1 MASSAE
7 WYERVYSAAES
18 GDPHQLRSPLMSA
31 TLRCIDMVAAV
42 VRGDHIPVPVP
53 IDIPDSLLD
62 LLDSHKPK
70 QGEQGSSG
78 AGAGA
83 GAGAAAE
90 GGGVLGDDHYLCSG
104 LDLFLQREPD
114 VMSCMA
120 LVHSRIRRVYY
131 KDSCE
136 FGALGSHTHMHD
148 MRQLNHRYRA
158 FRCEL
163 APPTAVGAGGED
175 AALKEE

>member
-1 MASSAE
+1 MC
-7 WYERVYSAAES
+7 SAAEG
-18 GDPHQLRSPLMSA
+18 GDSLQLRSPLMSP

-42 VRGDHIPVPVP
+42 VRGDHLPVPVP

-62 LLDSHKPK
+62 LLDSYKPK

-83 GAGAAAE
+83 AAE
-90 GGGVLGDDHYLCSG
+90 GGDVLGDDHYLCSG

-136 FGALGSHTHMHD
+136 FGALGTHTHMHG

-163 APPTAVGAGGED
+163 APPAAVGAGGED

>member
-1 MASSAE
+1 MTPA
-7 WYERVYSAAES
+7 
-18 GDPHQLRSPLMSA
+18 
-31 TLRCIDMVAAV
+31 LRCIEMVAAV
-42 VRGDHIPVPVP
+42 VRGDHAPLHVPL
-53 IDIPDSLLD
+53 DIPDSLKEIT
-62 LLDSHKPK
+62 DSYRPTEK
-70 QGEQGSSG
+70 QEE
-78 AGAGA
+78 ADEDA
-83 GAGAAAE
+83 
-90 GGGVLGDDHYLCSG
+90 LPDDHYLCSG

-136 FGALGSHTHMHD
+136 FGALGTHTHMHD

-163 APPTAVGAGGED
+163 APPAAVGAGGED